1 MNTNT
6 QLTINRKTPAYW
18 RVTFHNPPINMV
30 DPDTV
35 YELLELMDQI
45 ESDPELKVVVFDS
58 ADPDFFIS
66 HYDMTRA
73 GEKQKTPK
81 DIDLPP
87 LMDFTTRLSRSSV
100 VSIVEIRGRI
110 RGVGSEFALAC
121 DMRFDSLE
129 KAIFG
134 QPELAVGVVPGGGA
148 IEQLSRLSG
157 RARALEIILGAGDYD
172 ALTAERYGWIN
183 RAITDV
189 ELEGFVEN
197 LALRISVLDRQVLSD
212 AKRLINRNG
221 LPETSELQE
230 SRSTFILGA
239 MSPGTQEKVS
249 KAIAL
254 GFGRQGEFELNL
266 GQRLLGLSIQEDAGQ
281 ETKDKH
287 FFHK

>member
-1 MNTNT
+1 MNANT
-6 QLTINRKTPAYW
+6 QLTVNRKTPAYW
-18 RVTFHNPPINMV
+18 RITFHNPPINLV

-81 DIDLPP
+81 DIELPA
-87 LMDFTTRLSRSSV
+87 LIDFTTRLSKSSV

-121 DMRFDSLE
+121 DMRFASLE
-129 KAIFG
+129 KAVFG
-134 QPELAVGVVPGGGA
+134 QPELAVGVVPGTGA
-148 IEQLSRLSG
+148 IERLSRLSG
-157 RARALEIILGAGDYD
+157 RARALEIVLGANDYD

-183 RAITDV
+183 RAITDS
-189 ELEGFVEN
+189 ELGGFVEN
-197 LALRISVLDRQVLSD
+197 LALRISAMDRQVLTD
-212 AKRLINRNG
+212 AKNLINRIG

-230 SRSTFILGA
+230 SRSAFIKGA

-254 GFGRQGEFELNL
+254 GFGQQGDFELNL
-266 GQRLLGLSIQEDAGQ
+266 GQRLLDVN
-281 ETKDKH
+281 
-287 FFHK
+287 